1 MERDLSMN
9 LIISYYLDKKAIQVI
24 VQADAP
30 KLELKA
36 KCIVISDGEIT
47 KFACKYSDFIS
58 MQF

>member
-1 MERDLSMN
+1 MKD

-24 VQADAP
+24 VHANAP